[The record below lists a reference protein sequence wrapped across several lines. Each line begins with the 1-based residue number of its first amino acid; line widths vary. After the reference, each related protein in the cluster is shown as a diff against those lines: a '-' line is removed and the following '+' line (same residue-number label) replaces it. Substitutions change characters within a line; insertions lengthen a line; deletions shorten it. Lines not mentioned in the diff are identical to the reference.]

1 MIFPSHFVLLIN
13 LALTSIN
20 CYILKIFLLGFMGA
34 GKSYWGKQL
43 ATHWN
48 LPYFDLDEVIAEL
61 EDMPVAD
68 IFNTKGED
76 YFRRK
81 EAETLRAL
89 AEAHESFLISCG
101 GGTPCFSDTMD
112 FMNNVGITV
121 WLNPSIPL
129 MVERLQRK
137 QYKRPLIQDLGTEE
151 LTAFTEK
158 KLAERKPFYEQ
169 SQVIISEDEITLD
182 TFDKLI
188 SHA

>member
-1 MIFPSHFVLLIN
+1 MKL
-13 LALTSIN
+13 
-20 CYILKIFLLGFMGA
+20 FLLGFMGA

-43 ATHWN
+43 AAHWD
-48 LPYFDLDEVIAEL
+48 LPYFDLDEVIVER
-61 EDMPVAD
+61 EGMPVAD

-76 YFRRK
+76 YFRKR
-81 EAETLRAL
+81 EAAVLREL
-89 AEAHESFLISCG
+89 AAENDRFLISCG

-112 FMNNVGITV
+112 FMNANGVTV

-158 KLAERKPFYEQ
+158 KLAERQPFYEQ
-169 SQVIISEDEITLD
+169 SQVIISDDEITLE
-182 TFDKLI
+182 TFEKLI
-188 SHA
+188 RHA